1 MSIVPPKLQ
10 RVSKLTITFL
20 VDNNLEWMTKLPPGF
35 THELQQHIPHSRKAG
50 TGEPGAGV
58 PVLDFNDFCCGA
70 HGFSALIETEP
81 VLAIDG
87 GDATA
92 PGGSAEGA
100 LDPAAH
106 YYTLFDTGPDS
117 LSLVRNIRALQV
129 PITKIDRVV
138 TSHWHSDHTGG
149 LLSFLDLRR
158 TCVEDGVTTPPL
170 TSAGEG
176 DIIRAQ
182 AQSDFDST
190 SPREFGGVV
199 SNCTVDVHPSRPHL
213 RGIAPPPT
221 WKKVLCALPPDP
233 AFDAIEARGGIVE
246 KRDDGHTVAGGT
258 VWISGEVPRVTEWE
272 KGLLGGVR
280 WVKEGEDAW
289 GDHATRK
296 GDLEA
301 SSEDD
306 VIEPAGE
313 AGTGKWIAEPHIMDE
328 RYAVVDVEGKGLVV
342 FSSCSHAG
350 IVNVIRDAVKTFN
363 RPIYMIVGGLHLASA
378 DLYPRIEP
386 TVKFLSE
393 NLRPAPTYVLPM
405 HCTGWKAKIALE
417 GALGEGMVP
426 AGVGHRVEIIGTKEV
441 EGVDAGRMWVRI
453 VE

>member
-1 MSIVPPKLQ
+1 MSTDPPKLQ

-20 VDNNLEWMTKLPPGF
+20 VDNNIESMTKLPPGF
-35 THELQQHIPHSRKAG
+35 THELQQHIPHSRRAEP
-50 TGEPGAGV
+50 GEPGAGV

-70 HGFSALIETEP
+70 HGFAALIETEP
-81 VLAIDG
+81 VTTDGVDAIV
-87 GDATA
+87 
-92 PGGSAEGA
+92 PGGSGEGA

-158 TCVEDGVTTPPL
+158 KCAEDGVVTPPL
-170 TSAGEG
+170 TSAGEFEG
-176 DIIRAQ
+176 
-182 AQSDFDST
+182 QSDLDST
-190 SPREFGGVV
+190 SAREFRGV
-199 SNCTVDVHPSRPHL
+199 
-213 RGIAPPPT
+213 
-221 WKKVLCALPPDP
+221 KVLCALPPDP
-233 AFDAIEARGGIVE
+233 AFGDIEAAGGIIE
-246 KRDDGHTVAGGT
+246 TRDDGHTVAGGT

-289 GDHATRK
+289 RDNATRK
-296 GDLEA
+296 GDLE

-328 RYAVVDVEGKGLVV
+328 RYAAVDVEGKGLVV

-363 RPIYMIVGGLHLASA
+363 RPIYMIVGGLHLATA

-417 GALGEGMVP
+417 EALGEGVVP
-426 AGVGHRVEIIGTKEV
+426 AGVGHRVEIIGTKEI